1 MRGSVTAALRFVRV
15 LKPSQMRYH
24 DSMSVGL
31 TALREGYS
39 ERRQLLFD
47 EFMLERDS
55 AATLSGLN
63 DAADSLIRQVA
74 QSHGCD
80 RDVCLIAIG
89 GYGRRELYP
98 FSDIDLL
105 FVYADSAQAE
115 AEKTIT
121 RVLHD
126 LWDSKL
132 HLGHQVWSLDSLGG
146 LTILDF
152 EFILAL
158 FDGRVVA
165 GDERLGRDVLDQ
177 VLPDFVRAHSTELVD
192 KIIEVTDKR
201 HASYRDTIYQ
211 LEPDLKQAPGGL
223 RDHHIANWLLRLGA
237 TGPDDSA
244 PRLPY
249 GEVDVRGAHSVLAR
263 LRVML
268 HFLRGRQ
275 QNQLTHRMQEEI
287 ARKSGYSES
296 SLQAGVESLMMEY
309 FLNARILHS
318 FCMRTIKNAKG
329 AAAKAEELKIE
340 PAMPLT
346 NCSDVLAI
354 FQRSL
359 DQNIPLSDQARSRI
373 VEALPGVSE
382 RLSFP
387 DLGGAVNAIFQ
398 PRAGLYRA
406 LTDMYELGV
415 LELLFPEFGSI
426 KARVVRDFY
435 HKYTVDEHSLLA
447 IKSIEDL
454 LTINERPDLRFRS
467 LLLDSEDARLLT
479 IALLLH
485 DVGKS
490 REGTHVDRSTSMAAK
505 ALRRFQ
511 FRREE
516 FETVLF
522 LIRNHLVMSSVI
534 FRRDLDDPEV
544 VHRFVDLVNDPG
556 RLRLLTLMTYADI
569 KAVAPGTLNDW
580 KKDLLWQLYVAA
592 YNKLTLGFGEERIE
606 EQDVGEKLLLDLPA
620 ELDADEFEL
629 FLEGFPRRYLM
640 TVPASEIYEH
650 FRLASELTAENP
662 VRLRLTGREDYYELC
677 TVTPDRYYLFA
688 KIVGLLSYFEM
699 NILRGYGFSNRQ
711 NTVLDLFH
719 FHDTRKVFALNPEEK
734 MRFLHLLKEA
744 VRDEVSVERIL
755 AGKEQSVIFRPVG
768 PSFAPTIH
776 FEDEFSD
783 NYSIMEIVA
792 PDSLGLLY
800 RMGREISK
808 LRCNIELVLISTEG
822 HKAVDVFYL
831 TFEGTKLPFEVQQQL
846 KEQIVAAIG

>member
-1 MRGSVTAALRFVRV
+1 
-15 LKPSQMRYH
+15 
-24 DSMSVGL
+24 MSVGL
-31 TALREGYS
+31 TALREAYS

-47 EFMLERDS
+47 QFMLERDS
-55 AATLSGLN
+55 YATLSGLT
-63 DAADSLIRQVA
+63 DAADTLIRQVA
-74 QSHGCD
+74 ENHGCD
-80 RDVCLIAIG
+80 EAVCMLAIG

-105 FVYADSAQAE
+105 FLYADSAQEE

-121 RVLHD
+121 RILHD

-132 HLGHQVWSLDSLGG
+132 HLGHQVWSLTALGE
-146 LTILDF
+146 LTLPDF
-152 EFILAL
+152 EFVLAL
-158 FDGRVVA
+158 MDGRVVA
-165 GDERLGRDVLDQ
+165 GDEKLGRRALEE
-177 VLPDFVRAHSTELVD
+177 VLPEFVRAQSDPLIKQVVEVTEKRHST
-192 KIIEVTDKR
+192 
-201 HASYRDTIYQ
+201 YRNTIYQ
-211 LEPDLKQAPGGL
+211 LEPDLKQAPGAL
-223 RDHHIANWLLRLGA
+223 RDYHAANWLLQLGA
-237 TGPDDSA
+237 CPGD
-244 PRLPY
+244 RLPLLAY
-249 GEVDVRGAHSVLAR
+249 RETDVRIAHAVLAR
-263 LRVML
+263 LRIML

-287 ARKSGYSES
+287 ARKSGYSEN

-318 FCMRTIKNAKG
+318 FCMRAIRNAKG
-329 AAAKAEELKIE
+329 DTEKATELEIEATAALQ
-340 PAMPLT
+340 
-346 NCSDVLAI
+346 SGSQVLEV

-359 DQNIPLSDQARSRI
+359 DTGMPLSDQARSRI
-373 VEALPGVSE
+373 LEALPVVSE

-387 DLGGAVNAIFQ
+387 DLGSRVKTIFK
-398 PRAGLYRA
+398 PRAGLYRV
-406 LTDMYELGV
+406 LSDMYELGL

-454 LTINERPDLRFRS
+454 VATNERADLRFRS
-467 LLLDSEDARLLT
+467 LLLESGDAELLM

-490 REGTHVDRSTSMAAK
+490 REGTHVERSTSMAAK

-511 FRREE
+511 FSREE

-522 LIRNHLVMSSVI
+522 LIRNHLAMSSVI

-544 VHRFVDLVNDPG
+544 VRRFVDLVNDPA

-580 KKDLLWQLYVAA
+580 KKDLLWQLYVAG
-592 YNKLTLGFGEERIE
+592 YNKLTLGFGQERIAE
-606 EQDVGEKLLLDLPA
+606 EDVGEKLLADLPA
-620 ELDADEFEL
+620 ELDADEFER

-640 TVPASEIYEH
+640 TVPAAEIYEH
-650 FRLASELTAENP
+650 FRLASELSPENP
-662 VRLRLTGREDYYELC
+662 VQLRLTGRDDYYELC

-719 FHDTRKVFALNPEEK
+719 FHDTRQVFALNPEEK
-734 MRFLHLLKEA
+734 SRFLELLKQA
-744 VRDEVSVERIL
+744 VNDEMSVERVL

-776 FEDEFSD
+776 FEDEFSE

-800 RMGREISK
+800 RIGREISK

-831 TFEGTKLPFEVQQQL
+831 TREAKKLPFELQQQL
-846 KEQIVAAIG
+846 KEQITAAIG